1 MQEGKV
7 TRVNLTQRRETFKF
21 PLSPRW
27 QVARRV
33 SEEVRRWRLH
43 LARSKTFTRIQSA
56 NPVNGFSNGLRRLAP
71 HHRAALSSLTRRAS

>member
-7 TRVNLTQRRETFKF
+7 TRVNLPQRRETFKF

-33 SEEVRRWRLH
+33 SEEVAPLEV
-43 LARSKTFTRIQSA
+43 APFEEQKVYA
-56 NPVNGFSNGLRRLAP
+56 NPVNGFSTGLRGVGP
-71 HHRAALSSLTRRAS
+71 HLRGGLSSLTRGAS